1 MNKKYRNNVI
11 IDEEK
16 VIKNKSDNSVSE
28 LFKYLDDRGFNS
40 HPIITDEDNNTYT
53 MKKIKEEDYYEINEG
68 VELIK
73 VISELHSKTLF
84 YKDVSKNKYRNI
96 YNKLL
101 GNIEYLQK
109 YYLEKIERIEEEVYM
124 SPSHYLFARNYSLI
138 DSSLEY
144 SKKELKKWFNLV
156 SNKTKER
163 VCIIHNNLSLKHFI
177 KEGKGYLLSWDKH
190 MVDTPVLDLYIFY
203 KKDGYKLDFNYL
215 LNVYNQTLELTE
227 EEKILLNILI
237 AIPPKIER
245 IDNEYLNTINIKNTI
260 NYISSGINIISQNK

>member
-1 MNKKYRNNVI
+1 MNKKYRNKVI
-11 IDEEK
+11 IDNEK
-16 VIKNKSDNSVSE
+16 VIKNKKDNSVSE
-28 LFKYLDDRGFNS
+28 LFKYLDDRGFYS
-40 HPIITDEDNNTYT
+40 HPEVIDEDDSTYT
-53 MKKIKEEDYYEINEG
+53 MKKIECENYYEINEG

-73 VISELHSKTLF
+73 VMSELHNKTQF
-84 YKDVSKNKYRNI
+84 YKDVSKNKYRSIND
-96 YNKLL
+96 KLL
-101 GNIEYLQK
+101 NNIEYLKK
-109 YYLEKIERIEEEVYM
+109 YYLSLIEKIENEIYM

-163 VCIIHNNLSLKHFI
+163 VCIVHNNVSKKHFA
-177 KEGKGYLLSWDKH
+177 KEGKGYLLSWDNH

-203 KKDGYKLDFNYL
+203 KKEGYKLDFNYL
-215 LNVYNQTLELTE
+215 LDIYNQGLELTD

-237 AIPPKIER
+237 SIPPKIEE

-260 NYISSGINIISQNK
+260 NYMNSGINIISQNK